1 MKISTRGRYGLRVLL
16 ELASRGGDGPVQ
28 LKEVAKTQELSLNYI
43 EHLIG
48 PLVSAG
54 FVKTIRGVSGGVMLA
69 KRPRDIK
76 VSDVIGLYEGSMAP
90 VECVDNPDVCKRSG
104 QCVTRDIWCEL
115 KKSTDSVLGART
127 VADLVK
133 MQESKRNKEETM
145 YYI

>member
-16 ELASRGGDGPVQ
+16 ELASRDGGGPVQ

-69 KRPRDIK
+69 KKPKDIK
-76 VSDVIGLYEGSMAP
+76 VSDVIALYEGSMAP
-90 VECVDNPDVCKRSG
+90 VECVDNPDVCKRSSH
-104 QCVTRDIWCEL
+104 CATRDIWCEL
-115 KKSTDSVLGART
+115 KRSTDSVLGSRT
-127 VADLVK
+127 VGDLAE
-133 MQESKRNKEETM
+133 MQESKQKKEEAM